1 MRKLRTFR
9 SVGTAGVA
17 LLVLAGI
24 PYKSLAAP
32 VPLIV
37 TSSGD
42 KVVSIFDGLRPSP
55 YAHYRGSR
63 ARRGPSGDWLSE
75 RYLGAK
81 YRTVQCVSCPSNTKC
96 ADHYQN
102 IVNSSGCVDPL
113 GACALPLHNA
123 VTDSTKAP
131 YNQGAQDSF
140 CGEYCC
146 EDAEDC
152 DNP

>member
-1 MRKLRTFR
+1 MRKLTILR
-9 SVGTAGVA
+9 SLGAAGVA
-17 LLVLAGI
+17 LLLLAGI
-24 PYKSLAAP
+24 PYKSLAASGP
-32 VPLIV
+32 RIV

-42 KVVSIFDGLRPSP
+42 KVVSIFQGLKPSP
-55 YAHYRGSR
+55 YAHYQSFRS
-63 ARRGPSGDWLSE
+63 RRGPPGDRLSE
-75 RYLGAK
+75 RHLGAR
-81 YRTVQCVSCPSNTKC
+81 YRTVQCVSCPSTTKC

-102 IVNSSGCVDPL
+102 IVDASGCVDPL
-113 GACALPLHNA
+113 GGCALPLHNA